1 MALYT
6 AEGIVDQAMSM
17 VGNTRI
23 ETWGLSQLNRILR
36 RIYRSNN
43 WPFLLTNST
52 ALSTTV
58 SQAYTDISSLTT
70 LWKILLVQIQDSSSN
85 LFTIEPLKGGLPKY
99 YSDTS
104 RLLQTG
110 RPYKY
115 VHDRANSYIRWADSI
130 PTAAETINLTYQLDE
145 DDEALT
151 DTPKLVTYTKN
162 GEMYLLWSLLR
173 DMRLYLGELN
183 EAAVAAKMA
192 SQLEDELLSE
202 RLEDTD
208 ALEPENANDLY
219 V

>member
-6 AEGIVDQAMSM
+6 AEGIVDQAMAM

-36 RIYRSNN
+36 RVYRSND
-43 WPFLLTNST
+43 WPFLLKNDTSLATAAST
-52 ALSTTV
+52 A
-58 SQAYTDISSLTT
+58 YTSYSSITDF
-70 LWKILLVQIQDSSSN
+70 WKPRLVQIQDSSSN
-85 LFTIEPLKGGLPKY
+85 LFTIEPIQGGLAKY
-99 YSDTS
+99 FSDTS
-104 RLLQTG
+104 RLLTTG

-115 VHDRANSYIRWADSI
+115 VLDRANSYLRWADSI
-130 PTAAETINLTYQLDE
+130 PTAVETINLTYQIDE

-151 DTPKLVTYTKN
+151 DTPKLVTHTKN
-162 GEMYLLWSLLR
+162 GEMYLFWSLLR
-173 DMRLYLGELN
+173 DMRLYLGEVN
-183 EAAVAAKMA
+183 EAAIASKMA

-208 ALEPENANDLY
+208 ALEPENRNDLY